1 MCSIAIWMPSLKCP
15 FRPLPVF
22 LLRSS
27 SFFFNLE
34 LCEHFA
40 SLETNSLFLSSVANV
55 YYPILRVVFFF
66 PFGLPFL
73 CKTFLG

>member
-1 MCSIAIWMPSLKCP
+1 MRSIAIWMPSLKCP

-22 LLRSS
+22 LLRFF
-27 SFFFNLE
+27 FFFNLD